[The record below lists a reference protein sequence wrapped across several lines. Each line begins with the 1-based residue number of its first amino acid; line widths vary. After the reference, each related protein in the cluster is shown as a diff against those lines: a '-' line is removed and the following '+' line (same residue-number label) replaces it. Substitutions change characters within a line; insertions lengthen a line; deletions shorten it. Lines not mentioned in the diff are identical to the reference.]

1 MAAIHQIAAFS
12 PAKATAA
19 LPSLGSTPKAGAS
32 FQDFLADSMQ
42 SALNQQRSSEHISAE
57 ALVPGQVELSE
68 VVTSVSQ
75 AELTLQTLVSVR
87 DRLVTGWQEVMRMP
101 V

>member
-1 MAAIHQIAAFS
+1 M
-12 PAKATAA
+12 
-19 LPSLGSTPKAGAS
+19 
-32 FQDFLADSMQ
+32 
-42 SALNQQRSSEHISAE
+42 
-57 ALVPGQVELSE
+57 ELSE

-75 AELTLQTLVSVR
+75 AELTLQTLLSVR

>member
-1 MAAIHQIAAFS
+1 MAALHQIAAFS
-12 PAKATAA
+12 PAKTAGS
-19 LPSLGSTPKAGAS
+19 LPSLGSNPKAGAS
-32 FQDFLADSMQ
+32 FQDFLSDSLQ
-42 SALNQQRSSEHISAE
+42 SAINQQRSSEHISAE

-75 AELTLQTLVSVR
+75 AELTLQTLVSIR

>member
-12 PAKATAA
+12 PAKVGGGM
-19 LPSLGSTPKAGAS
+19 PSLGGSPAGKAS
-32 FQDFLADSMQ
+32 FQDFLSDSLQ
-42 SALNQQRSSEHISAE
+42 SAINQQRSSEHISAE

-75 AELTLQTLVSVR
+75 AELTLQTLLSVR